1 MIPEYRGWFN
11 GFSHRHVEFV
21 PKRPPTV
28 SASSD
33 PSKASLASRISK
45 PIHIRSY
52 SWAWLWILNHIPFK
66 RSTMAVPYTYTTQDP
81 KHPDKTKE
89 HHYYLDARDV
99 KALISREQ
107 LKQSPD
113 KTNQEEISDN
123 TLEEISQEEIE
134 ILTTQLDDLTA
145 GRIHTIAPKIIYN
158 TFQPQVSLHHTI
170 HHDSDSEADSESE
183 EGPPPYSPSSQYQR
197 QQSMGQEPPPYS
209 PPYSSASSQPHGA
222 NAARQTPQ
230 QRDVVIPQPQP
241 HLSPPKPESS
251 SSQAPAQAASA
262 VQMPINLNR
271 DQEDVWRLIYGSR
284 ILEGIQAAEGK
295 MTAQDSIWSLF
306 MSKVPSQVLDDE
318 LTEELHK
325 SMGNVLHYIAHSQVN
340 QGFLLLLLAD
350 CVKGG
355 IGDVYMTIGYLSQ
368 ALSVLQRFSDASFLQ
383 TPKGNGIS
391 TYQAILKM
399 VIQGWS
405 VDEDASIS
413 TRIIIKTHSKFII
426 NHIFKADP
434 SQQAHLLTQ
443 FVQCIQPT
451 GEETIAALG
460 KLKDAL
466 LKDDLIEFR
475 PPSAASSSSSSSS
488 SSSAPPVQS
497 APQPAAVGPFAQ
509 AGYQALTNAAKTAA
523 QTIKTT
529 SEYTF
534 ANMEELIQNKRA
546 EMADKSVK
554 ELQDLYKNQSENIRQ
569 LIDLIRESLDPQQI
583 PNEGRDS
590 VNRWFLTDPQFS
602 QYLSDYQCMDAIFA
616 LEALAKKD
624 ASGKWMSFLTVF
636 QRPPTTLN
644 DMIAWG
650 LKDNSPA
657 ALESLPLNVPRPGQD
672 YLHEYMRRKHSIEPL
687 IGIVGALG
695 GQVTERANPQGAYA
709 LENWPK
715 YNADFLHG
723 VLRDIRDISQ
733 SPNTSPVLQSF
744 IGHPL
749 QNYQIEAR
757 DAFMFLCQF
766 QSMTGTFDQG
776 KTTADFT
783 FQEFIDLICTSPGL
797 LHPSISHD
805 MDRLHLLAALM
816 DEQKDIVFK
825 NGAKAS
831 PKDIY
836 IFVFEKLAKEPT
848 PEHAIA
854 AEQFYVR
861 LKMIDDHL
869 KSFA

>member
-1 MIPEYRGWFN
+1 MIPEYRGW
-11 GFSHRHVEFV
+11 SHRHVEFV
-21 PKRPPTV
+21 PKQPPTI

-33 PSKASLASRISK
+33 PSKTSLASRISK

-66 RSTMAVPYTYTTQDP
+66 RSTMAVPYTYTTHDP
-81 KHPDKTKE
+81 KHPEKTKK
-89 HHYYLDARDV
+89 HHYYLDAKDV
-99 KALISREQ
+99 KALISREKI
-107 LKQSPD
+107 KQSPD
-113 KTNQEEISDN
+113 ITNQEEISDN
-123 TLEEISQEEIE
+123 TLEEVSQDEIP
-134 ILTTQLDDLTA
+134 ILTTQLGDLAA
-145 GRIHTIAPKIIYN
+145 GRIHAFAPRNIRN
-158 TFQPQVSLHHTI
+158 TFQPQGSPHHTF
-170 HHDSDSEADSESE
+170 HPDSDSEADSESE
-183 EGPPPYSPSSQYQR
+183 GPPPYPPPSQYQR
-197 QQSMGQEPPPYS
+197 QQSMEQEPPPYS
-209 PPYSSASSQPHGA
+209 SSYSSASSQPHGA

-230 QRDVVIPQPQP
+230 QPNSVTQQPQP
-241 HLSPPKPESS
+241 PLSPPKPESS
-251 SSQAPAQAASA
+251 SSQAPAHAASA

-355 IGDVYMTIGYLSQ
+355 LGDVYMTIGYLSK
-368 ALSVLQRFSDASFLQ
+368 ALSVLQRFSASSPQHASFLQ
-383 TPKGNGIS
+383 TPIGNGVS
-391 TYQAILKM
+391 AYEAILKM
-399 VIQGWS
+399 MIQGWS
-405 VDEDASIS
+405 VNEDAALG
-413 TRIIIKTHSKFII
+413 TQIKIKGHSRTIFE
-426 NHIFKADP
+426 HIFNANP
-434 SQQAHLLTQ
+434 SQQAILLTK
-443 FVQCIQPT
+443 FIQCIKST
-451 GEETIAALG
+451 GQETITFLG
-460 KLKDAL
+460 ELR
-466 LKDDLIEFR
+466 DDLKAPR
-475 PPSAASSSSSSSS
+475 PPSAATSWSSSSSS
-488 SSSAPPVQS
+488 SSSAPSVQA
-497 APQPAAVGPFAQ
+497 APQPAVLGPLAQ
-509 AGYQALTNAAKTAA
+509 SRHQAYMADVRTAA
-523 QTIKTT
+523 QTIQTT

-534 ANMEELIQNKRA
+534 PDMERLIERKRK
-546 EMADKSVK
+546 EMTGKSVK
-554 ELQDLYKNQSENIRQ
+554 ELQDLYQKQSATILEIIA
-569 LIDLIRESLDPQQI
+569 LIQKSLDPNQI

-602 QYLSDYQCMDAIFA
+602 QYLSNYRCMDAIFA
-616 LEALAKKD
+616 LEALAEKD
-624 ASGKWMSFLTVF
+624 KNWMSFLTVF
-636 QRPPTTLN
+636 PGPPPTRLN
-644 DMIAWG
+644 DMIAFG

-657 ALESLPLNVPRPGQD
+657 ALESLPLNVPRPGQV
-672 YLHEYMRRKHSIEPL
+672 YLDEYMRRKQSIES
-687 IGIVGALG
+687 IINIVEALDG
-695 GQVTERANPQGAYA
+695 KVTQGPNPQEAHT
-709 LENWPK
+709 LENWPT
-715 YNADFLHG
+715 YHADLLLRD
-723 VLRDIRDISQ
+723 VLRDIREISQ
-733 SPNTSPVLQSF
+733 SPDRSQVLQSVM
-744 IGHPL
+744 GHSL
-749 QNYQIEAR
+749 QNYQREAR
-757 DAFMFLCQF
+757 DAFSFLCQF
-766 QSMTGTFDQG
+766 QPMTATFDPSK
-776 KTTADFT
+776 KTENFT
-783 FQEFIDLICTSPGL
+783 FKEFVDLICTSPGL